1 LTRARPLGRLAPL
14 VIALPVAL
22 LALSSSVM
30 SSSAASPIK
39 LGLSPIGASGS
50 NFVLTMQPGESRDL
64 SVELV
69 NRGGESVLTR
79 SFAADAYSMV
89 NGGFAVRLDTEPTSG
104 TTGWLNYAG
113 ADLDLAPGAVVD
125 RQFTVAVPAA
135 TPPGEYLTSV
145 VLQNADAMASE
156 STTENSVVLKQIVR
170 QVVAV
175 SIEVPGPR
183 TPALELGPVTQT
195 IVADHSSVAVGVH
208 NVGNVRLH
216 PSGEFVLWDSS
227 GAELTRFPLK
237 MDTVYAHTDT
247 TAEIPFAQ
255 RLNPGAYTAELD
267 LTDPSGLAVSSNKLP
282 MIIPEVAI
290 APTPQ
295 TNTAPAPVAQTNQ
308 TPVASTVAAAAA
320 MDPMMLVLIAFGA
333 GLGLMLAAG
342 GIGFT
347 IYRRRKRRA
356 A

>member
-1 LTRARPLGRLAPL
+1 LTRSRPIGRLAPL
-14 VIALPVAL
+14 FIALPVAL
-22 LALSSSVM
+22 LALSSSIM

-104 TTGWLNYAG
+104 TTGWLNYASG
-113 ADLDLAPGAVVD
+113 DLDLAPGAVVD

-145 VLQNADAMASE
+145 VLQNADAMAGE
-156 STTENSVVLKQIVR
+156 SASENSVVLKQIVR

-175 SIEVPGPR
+175 SIDVPGPR

-216 PSGEFVLWDSS
+216 PTGEFVLWDSS
-227 GAELTRFPLK
+227 GAELTRFPFK

-247 TAEIPFAQ
+247 TAEIPFAHL
-255 RLNPGAYTAELD
+255 LNPGAYTAELD
-267 LTDPSGLAVSSNKLP
+267 LTDPSGLSASSSKLP
-282 MIIPEVAI
+282 LIIPEVA
-290 APTPQ
+290 ADTTPQ
-295 TNTAPAPVAQTNQ
+295 GAAAVPPVAQTSQ
-308 TPVASTVAAAAA
+308 SPVAAMVAPTATT
-320 MDPMMLVLIAFGA
+320 DPLLLATIAFGA
-333 GLGLMLAAG
+333 GLALMTAVF
-342 GIGFT
+342 GIGFMV
-347 IYRRRKRRA
+347 YRRRKRREA
-356 A
+356 